1 MKVLFIFLF
10 TFSGFCL
17 GQQDTTVTSN
27 NISLDSTGSEPIQM
41 RCKTDFRVWKVQL
54 GSSSSKKVLLAMQ
67 KRFKLYHRDMYSNI
81 DFDSP
86 YWFLRVGSFLTEQS
100 AQDFID
106 GVRCWYPDAYP
117 VRLSKMVNRK

>member
-1 MKVLFIFLF
+1 MKVLFIFFF
-10 TFSGFCL
+10 TFSGCCL
-17 GQQDTTVTSN
+17 GQQDTVVTSN
-27 NISLDSTGSEPIQM
+27 IDSTGSESIQL
-41 RCKTDFRVWKVQL
+41 RCKTDLRIWKVQL
-54 GSSSSKKVLLAMQ
+54 GSSSSKKVLIAMQ

-106 GVRCWYPDAYP
+106 GVRKWYPDAYP
-117 VRLSKMVNRK
+117 VRLSKKR